1 VTQPYRSSDQA
12 VVADMAAFPE
22 MNPGPV
28 IRTDLKGVILLVNAA
43 ARALFGPQPLVGGNW
58 LDVCP
63 GIHRDVW
70 QRTIEGSDQ
79 LQHESQIAGRVFTF
93 TYRRPANIES
103 VFIYGSDITERKRHE
118 ALLAEQSAQ
127 IAQMARF
134 QEMNPG
140 PVFRADRD
148 AKILLANEAARS
160 LFGGESLIGRCWK
173 DLCPGLDD
181 ATWETILA
189 STDVVPIEVHIADR
203 SFIFAHRRT
212 PDGHLVFIYG
222 NDVTLLRAAEEAL
235 RQSEKM
241 ATLGTLAAGVAHEL
255 NNPAAAATR
264 GANQLRAAFAKL
276 QDAFVPLS
284 QLHFSG
290 ERAAALLA
298 LARQDRELS
307 LRAAHINALTRSDM
321 ESDVEAWLD
330 AYHIADAWEIA
341 PALVSLGYDAEELAR
356 LEGIWGND
364 VGAVIGWIGR
374 AQPVLAVAR
383 EIEEATRRISEIVGA
398 LKTYSFL
405 GQAPVRPV
413 DVIEG
418 LDNTLIIM
426 RSKLKEGVT
435 VEREYAADLPKIQ
448 GYGSELNQV
457 WTNIIDNAVDAMGGR
472 GRLVVRARLNGSD
485 AITVEIEDNGPGMP
499 ESVRQR
505 VFEPFFTTKEPGKG
519 TGLGLSTSRNIVVK
533 KHGGTIEVA
542 SRPGCTRFIIRLPLR
557 QDPIAPAQTVPA
569 PTTA

>member
-1 VTQPYRSSDQA
+1 
-12 VVADMAAFPE
+12 MAAFPE

-28 IRTDLKGVILLVNAA
+28 IRTDLNGSILLVNAA
-43 ARALFGPQPLVGGNW
+43 ASELFGPESVVGTKW

-63 GIHRDVW
+63 DIDQSIW
-70 QRTIEGSDQ
+70 KRTLEGEDK
-79 LQHESQIAGRVFTF
+79 LQHESAVAGRVFTF
-93 TYRRPANIES
+93 TYRRPANIAS
-103 VFIYGSDITERKRHE
+103 VFIYGSDITERKRDE
-118 ALLAEQSAQ
+118 ELLAQQAAQ
-127 IAQMARF
+127 IAEMARF
-134 QEMNPG
+134 PEMNPG

-148 AKILLANEAARS
+148 ATVVLANEAARN

-181 ATWETILA
+181 AAWANILA
-189 STDVVPIEVHIADR
+189 SPDVVPIEAHLAER

-235 RQSEKM
+235 RHSEKM

-264 GANQLRAAFAKL
+264 GANQLRGAFAKL

-284 QLHFSG
+284 QLHLSS

-298 LARQDRELS
+298 LAQQDRES
-307 LRAAHINALTRSDM
+307 SGRAAHINPLTRSDM
-321 ESDVEAWLD
+321 ESDVETWLEE
-330 AYHIADAWEIA
+330 HGIADAWEIA
-341 PALVSLGYDAEELAR
+341 PAMVSLGYDSEELSR
-356 LEGIWGND
+356 LAEIWGED
-364 VGAVIGWIGR
+364 VSAIVGWIGR

-405 GQAPVRPV
+405 GQTPVRAV

-418 LDNTLIIM
+418 LDNTLIMM

-435 VEREYAADLPKIQ
+435 VEREYPPDLPRIQ

-457 WTNIIDNAVDAMGGR
+457 WTNIVDNAVDAMGGR
-472 GRLVVRARLNGSD
+472 GRLVVRARRDGTD
-485 AITVEIEDNGPGMP
+485 TVVVEIEDNGPGMP

-505 VFEPFFTTKEPGKG
+505 VFDPFFTTKEPGKG

-533 KHGGTIEVA
+533 KHGGTIDVT

-557 QDPIAPAQTVPA
+557 QDGKTPADAAPEASIA
-569 PTTA
+569 